1 MMESAERDQFVVMT
15 LLAAGHSL
23 RARKAGMSRLAMAEH
38 LGIELDTWQHDALTS
53 ASRQLLLNVTRQGG
67 KSTVAALLGLHE
79 ALTRPNALVLAVSP
93 GERQSKLLFRK
104 LMGYYRVLRDA
115 GLATPAVVEN
125 KLSLELANG
134 SEVHALPG
142 QEDTIR
148 GFSAVTLLLVDEAS
162 RVADDLIAA
171 VRPMLAV
178 SGGRLVTMS
187 TPWGK
192 RGWWYQAWS
201 EGGDDWQR
209 FEIPAT
215 ACPRISAEFLAAE
228 RRALPPLWFAS
239 EYECEFVEPDDAF
252 FRYETIG
259 RAFDDGLAPLF
270 PLVEAA

>member
-1 MMESAERDQFVVMT
+1 VNAT
-15 LLAAGHSL
+15 LTWLEKDVATL
-23 RARKAGMSRLAMAEH
+23 RAQLAPPAAPMTRAAMADQ
-38 LGIELDTWQHDALTS
+38 LGLDLDAWQAEALRS
-53 ASRQLLLNVTRQGG
+53 EARQLLLNVTRQGG

-79 ALTRPNALVLAVSP
+79 ILSRPHAIVLAVSP

-104 LMGYYRVLRDA
+104 LMSYYRALGKPV
-115 GLATPAVVEN
+115 PSIVEN
-125 KLSLELANG
+125 KLSLELASG

-162 RVADDLIAA
+162 RVADELIAA

-209 FEIPAT
+209 FEIPASR
-215 ACPRISAEFLAAE
+215 CPRISTEFLEAE
-228 RRALPPLWFAS
+228 RRAIPPTWFAS

-252 FRYETIG
+252 FRYEDIA

-270 PLVEAA
+270 PVMEAA

>member
-1 MMESAERDQFVVMT
+1 MT
-15 LLAAGHSL
+15 
-23 RARKAGMSRLAMAEH
+23 REAMADR
-38 LGIELDTWQHDALTS
+38 LGLTLDDWQRDALRS
-53 ASRQLLLNVTRQGG
+53 EARQLLLNVTRQGG

-79 ALTRPNALVLAVSP
+79 ALTKPNALVLAVSP

-104 LMGYYRVLRDA
+104 LMSYYRILGKPV
-115 GLATPAVVEN
+115 PAIVEN

-162 RVADDLIAA
+162 RVADELIAA

-187 TPWGK
+187 TPFGK
-192 RGWWYQAWS
+192 RGWWWEAWDT
-201 EGGDDWQR
+201 GGPSWER

-215 ACPRISAEFLAAE
+215 ACPRITAAFLEEE
-228 RRALPPLWFAS
+228 RRALPPMFYDS
-239 EYECEFVEPDDAF
+239 EYCCRFVEPLDAF
-252 FRYETIG
+252 FRY
-259 RAFDDGLAPLF
+259 DDIAAAISDDVTPLF
-270 PLVEAA
+270 GAGHAA